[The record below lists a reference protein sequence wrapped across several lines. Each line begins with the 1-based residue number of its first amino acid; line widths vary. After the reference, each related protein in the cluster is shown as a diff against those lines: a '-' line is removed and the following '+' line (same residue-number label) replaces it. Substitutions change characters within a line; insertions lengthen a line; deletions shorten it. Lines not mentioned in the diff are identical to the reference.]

1 MRYII
6 LALLALVGYAL
17 FRTLT
22 KPRADAPTAR
32 RETENLGLE
41 VSEVSRA
48 LPVAAIGGRSYRLVD
63 GKCARYR
70 LPNHA
75 PGAPR
80 FELLQRAGTGA
91 DASADADARV
101 GTLAPGWQLVVHQ
114 GEVGPALRAELERIT
129 KEWTEDF
136 LELEGDDQ
144 GISAFWNEG
153 RGQTAVWQVHGYLK
167 AIAEAVR

>member
-1 MRYII
+1 MRYIL
-6 LALLALVGYAL
+6 LALIALVGYSL
-17 FRTLT
+17 YRTLT
-22 KPRADAPTAR
+22 RPRADAPTMR
-32 RETENLGLE
+32 RETGNLGLE

-80 FELLQRAGTGA
+80 FELLQRAGTDAGA
-91 DASADADARV
+91 TAGATADQ
-101 GTLAPGWQLVVHQ
+101 LAPGWQLVVHR
-114 GEVGPALRAELERIT
+114 GEVGGALRAELERIT
-129 KEWTEDF
+129 KEWTEEY

-144 GISAFWNEG
+144 GISAYWNEG

>member
-1 MRYII
+1 MRYLI

-17 FRTLT
+17 YRSVVR
-22 KPRADAPTAR
+22 PRADAPTMR
-32 RETENLGLE
+32 RETGNLGIE

-63 GKCARYR
+63 GRCARYR

-80 FELLQRAGTGA
+80 FELLQRAGTEDGA
-91 DASADADARV
+91 
-101 GTLAPGWQLVVHQ
+101 LAPGWQLVVHGGQ
-114 GEVGPALRAELERIT
+114 VSPALRAELARIT

-144 GISAFWNEG
+144 GISAYWNEG

-167 AIAEAVR
+167 SVADAVR

>member
-1 MRYII
+1 MRYVL
-6 LALLALVGYAL
+6 LALLALVGYSL

-22 KPRADAPTAR
+22 KPRPDAPTMR
-32 RETENLGLE
+32 RETGNLGLE
-41 VSEVSRA
+41 VMEVTRA

-63 GKCARYR
+63 GRCVRYR

-80 FELLQRAGTGA
+80 FELLQRAGTEE
-91 DASADADARV
+91 SA
-101 GTLAPGWQLVVHQ
+101 LAPGWQLVVR
-114 GEVGPALRAELERIT
+114 GGTVDARLRDELVRIT
-129 KEWTEDF
+129 KEWTEGY

-144 GISAFWNEG
+144 GICAFWDES

-167 AIAEAVR
+167 AIADAVR

>member
-1 MRYII
+1 MRYV
-6 LALLALVGYAL
+6 LLALIALVGWSLY
-17 FRTLT
+17 RTLT
-22 KPRADAPTAR
+22 KRRADAPTMR
-32 RETENLGLE
+32 REQGNLGLE

-48 LPVAAIGGRSYRLVD
+48 LPVAAIGGRSYRLVE

-80 FELLQRAGTGA
+80 FELLQRAGTEDGE
-91 DASADADARV
+91 
-101 GTLAPGWQLVVHQ
+101 LAPGWQLVVHGGQ
-114 GEVGPALRAELERIT
+114 VPAALRAELVRIS

-144 GISAFWNEG
+144 GICAYWNEG

>member
-1 MRYII
+1 MRYVL

-17 FRTLT
+17 YRTLSR
-22 KPRADAPTAR
+22 PRADAPTMR
-32 RETENLGLE
+32 RETGNLGIE

-80 FELLQRAGTGA
+80 FELLQRAGTTDGQ
-91 DASADADARV
+91 
-101 GTLAPGWQLVVHQ
+101 LAPGWQLVVHR
-114 GEVGPALRAELERIT
+114 GEVSATLRAELERIT

-144 GISAFWNEG
+144 GISAYWNEG

-167 AIAEAVR
+167 ALAEAVR